1 MASKV
6 PLSVKLIEKLGICL
20 VFPIKNASDPPA
32 LWSALYPR
40 EKMIWEWDE
49 DGDSRVADLWHLRMR
64 LAESRKVVYA
74 KWLGGRATFFS
85 RDVYRELLGRMEA
98 CGKLRAPF
106 SRETGALLEL
116 LEENSPQSTK
126 SLRAQMD
133 LGGKM
138 GERIYQRALGDL
150 WKRMRIVGTGEMDDG
165 AFPSLMVGATNL
177 VFEDLWEDRSLPN
190 PKGKAALEKATA
202 ASPTI
207 AKALARFLAPSATA
221 RSDR

>member
-1 MASKV
+1 MASKI
-6 PLSVKLIEKLGICL
+6 SRAITSIEKLGICL
-20 VFPIKNASDPPA
+20 VFPVKNAKDPPS

-49 DGDSRVADLWHLRMR
+49 DGDHRVADLWHLRMR
-64 LAESRKVVYA
+64 LAESRDVVYA
-74 KWLGGRATFFS
+74 KWFSGRATFFS
-85 RDVYRELLGRMEA
+85 RDVYREILGRMDA
-98 CGKLRAPF
+98 RGKLFAPL
-106 SRETGALLEL
+106 SREAAALLEL

-150 WKRMRIVGTGEMDDG
+150 WKQMRIVGTGEMDDG

-177 VFEDLWEDRSLPN
+177 MFEDLWNERLLSN
-190 PKGKAALEKATA
+190 PKGEAALEKAIA
-202 ASPTI
+202 ASPLI
-207 AKALARFLAPSATA
+207 AKALARFLAPKK
-221 RSDR
+221 